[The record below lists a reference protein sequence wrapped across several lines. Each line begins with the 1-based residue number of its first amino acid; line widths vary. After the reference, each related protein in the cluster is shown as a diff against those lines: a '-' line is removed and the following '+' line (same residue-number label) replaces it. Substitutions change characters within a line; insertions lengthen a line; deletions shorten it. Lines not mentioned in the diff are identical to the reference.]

1 MYTHI
6 LLPTDGTPSS
16 KDAIQKCMRFAKA
29 LNAKV
34 TGLHVVPQYHMFSYQ
49 PEMLDDSSDKFAKEC
64 QAQAER
70 FLSEVELEA
79 KEFRVVCDTLVL
91 TNDHPYEAIIH
102 AAENRGC
109 DLIAMASHGRKG
121 IKALLLSSETQK
133 VLAHS
138 KIPVLVYR

>member
-49 PEMLDDSSDKFAKEC
+49 PEMMEDTSDKFAKEC
-64 QAQAER
+64 EAQAQR
-70 FLSEVELEA
+70 YLSEIELEA
-79 KEFRVVCDTLVL
+79 KELRVDCSTLTL
-91 TNDHPYEAIIH
+91 TNDHPYEAIIQ
-102 AAENRGC
+102 AAEKQGC

>member
-6 LLPTDGTPSS
+6 LLPTDGTASS
-16 KDAIQKCMRFAKA
+16 KDAIRQCMRFAKS

-34 TGLHVVPQYHMFSYQ
+34 TGLHVVPQYHMYSYQ
-49 PEMLDDSSDKFAKEC
+49 PEMLDDSSEKFTREC
-64 QAQAER
+64 QEQALR
-70 FLSEVELEA
+70 YLSDVELEA
-79 KEFRVVCDTLVL
+79 KEFRIDCSTLIL

-102 AAENRGC
+102 TAQSRGC